1 MSTETIKIHVSG
13 WLEYRID
20 NPAALIDA
28 SKFTP
33 QQLDPEGKSNLGSAD
48 PRVWE
53 ELRNALLVE
62 VSKGARFPEPPGAI
76 QVDSKIRYGLGPGAE
91 VPTQSR

>member
-1 MSTETIKIHVSG
+1 MSDETIKIYVSG
-13 WLEYRID
+13 WLEYRVD

-33 QQLDPEGKSNLGSAD
+33 QQLDPEGKSNLGTAD

-53 ELRNALLVE
+53 VLGNALLVE
-62 VSKGARFPEPPGAI
+62 VSKGAQFAEPPGATR
-76 QVDSKIRYGLGPGAE
+76 VDSKIGYSLGPTG
-91 VPTQSR
+91 Q